1 MWREKVAQYED
12 KIIEDLTGL
21 LNIRSVRD
29 DSLADSE
36 HPVGPGPRA
45 ALDYMYTLAQRDGF
59 NTHDVDHIAGRIEAG
74 KGNEIFGILG
84 HVDVVPEG
92 SGWDTDPF
100 NATVTEDRIIARGTL
115 DDKGP
120 TIAAYYAVKI
130 LEDMQVDWKKR
141 IHIIIGTD
149 EESEWKC
156 TDRYF
161 ETEPMPDLGIAPDAD
176 FPLIHGEKGFSSF
189 DIIQTSDEES
199 ETTPEVVLKALKSGE
214 RYNMVPDHAEAQL
227 SVNEQMAYVIQS
239 FEGFLKDYSLEGK
252 HYVDNG
258 QLKLE
263 IEGKSVHGMEPFK
276 GINAGLYLIHFLNTL
291 DLDKKAKTF
300 VALGDDKLFDSH
312 FGEKLDVA
320 TETKELGK
328 LTTNIG
334 IISYTDVDGGV
345 YGVNLRYPNGFEFD
359 KEIDKLSQTLA
370 PNFEIDVTKHQVPH
384 YVDKNDPFVQKLL
397 QAYRNQ
403 TGDMTEPYTIGGGT
417 YARTMEKGVAF
428 GAMFND
434 SEDLMHQKNEYI
446 TKKQLFNATAIY
458 LEAIHSVCV
467 EDDK

>member
-36 HPVGPGPRA
+36 HPVGPGPRE

-74 KGNEIFGILG
+74 KGDEIFGILG

-92 SGWDTDPF
+92 SGWDTEPF

-161 ETEPMPDLGIAPDAD
+161 KTEPMPDLGIAPDAD

-370 PNFEIDVTKHQVPH
+370 PNFEIEVTKHQVPH

-397 QAYRNQ
+397 LAYRNQ

-467 EDDK
+467 EDYK

>member
-36 HPVGPGPRA
+36 HPVGPGPRE

-74 KGNEIFGILG
+74 KGDEIFGILG

-92 SGWDTDPF
+92 SGWDTEPF

-161 ETEPMPDLGIAPDAD
+161 KTEPMPDLGIAPDAD

-370 PNFEIDVTKHQVPH
+370 PNFEIEVTKHQVPH

-467 EDDK
+467 EDYK

>member
-1 MWREKVAQYED
+1 MWRDKVAQYED

-36 HPVGPGPRA
+36 HPVGPGPRE

-74 KGNEIFGILG
+74 KGDEIFGILG

-92 SGWDTDPF
+92 SGWDTEPF

-161 ETEPMPDLGIAPDAD
+161 KTEPMPDLGIAPDAD

-370 PNFEIDVTKHQVPH
+370 PNFEIEVTKHQVPH

-467 EDDK
+467 EDYK

>member
-36 HPVGPGPRA
+36 HPVGPGPRE

-59 NTHDVDHIAGRIEAG
+59 NTHDVGHIAGRIEAG
-74 KGNEIFGILG
+74 KGDEIFGILG

-92 SGWDTDPF
+92 SGWDTEPF

-161 ETEPMPDLGIAPDAD
+161 KTEPMPDLGIAPDAD

-370 PNFEIDVTKHQVPH
+370 PNFEIEVTKHQVPH

-467 EDDK
+467 EDYK